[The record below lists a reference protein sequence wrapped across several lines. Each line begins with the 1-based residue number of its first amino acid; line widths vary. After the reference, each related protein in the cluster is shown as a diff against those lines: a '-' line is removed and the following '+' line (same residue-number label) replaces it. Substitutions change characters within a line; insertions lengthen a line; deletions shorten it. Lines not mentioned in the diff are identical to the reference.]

1 MGITRNWFRRA
12 RRKLSRKANRDIV
25 FLQTN
30 ASPNHDE
37 EETNLTLAQQQED
50 EEHEEEEEEEEDD
63 EEFTYDSRIPSFQN
77 KDLSIEEVAA
87 IKIQACFRG
96 HLARRAFQ
104 ALRSLV
110 KLQALARGVCARR
123 QARVAL
129 QFMHALVRLQV
140 RVRARQLLN
149 RYSEESDY

>member
-1 MGITRNWFRRA
+1 MGIARNWFRRA
-12 RRKLSRKANRDIV
+12 RRKLSRNGNNRDIV

-30 ASPNHDE
+30 ASPIHDE
-37 EETNLTLAQQQED
+37 EQTKLTLPQQQD
-50 EEHEEEEEEEEDD
+50 EEEEEEEE
-63 EEFTYDSRIPSFQN
+63 EEEIDYDSMTPRFQN
-77 KDLSIEEVAA
+77 KVLSVEEVAA

-123 QARVAL
+123 QARIAL

-149 RYSEESDY
+149 RYSEESDC